1 MAGIYLHIPFCR
13 QACSYCNF
21 HFSTVMKSY
30 DEVIEAMLA
39 EIEMQ
44 QADWDENQPIE
55 SIYFGGGTPS
65 LLKISDLENFMSKIK
80 NFFPVKEHT
89 EVTLEANPEDV
100 TGEIAKSWKKLGINR
115 ISIGIQSFYE
125 EDLALMNRIHRPQ
138 KAKDA
143 IQMIRNSGIENITG
157 DLIYGVPGRSIQDWE
172 SNLQNLMTLRLPHF
186 SSYALTIEPKT
197 LLAWQVEKGKVKLPE
212 QEEVAEQFYLLRQI
226 ATENGYMHYEL
237 SGFAWPGWH
246 SRHNYSYWE
255 GKSYLGIGPGAHS
268 FDGKS
273 RRWNIANNHKYVK
286 ALKNNKLA
294 FDEEWLAE
302 QDVFNELVMTRLR
315 TSKGLQYEEIYDKF
329 GDEFV
334 RHFNEQAKK
343 LFENGDLA
351 EKDHRI
357 VIPSAKLFVSDDII
371 ASLFYTE

>member
-80 NFFPVKEHT
+80 KFFPVKEHT

-100 TGEIAKSWKKLGINR
+100 TGEIAISWKKLGINR

-143 IQMIRNSGIENITG
+143 IQMIRNAGIENITG
-157 DLIYGVPGRSIQDWE
+157 DLIYGVPGRNIQDWE
-172 SNLQNLMTLRLPHF
+172 SNLKNLMTLRLPHF

-212 QEEVAEQFYLLRQI
+212 QEEVAEQFHLLRQI
-226 ATENGYMHYEL
+226 ATENGYKHYEL

-286 ALKNNKLA
+286 ALKNNNLA

-302 QDVFNELVMTRLR
+302 QDIFNELVMTRLR
-315 TSKGLQYEEIYDKF
+315 TSKGLQYEEISDKF